1 MQKQSIVKKLVEEH
15 GCQSYFAEKVLKLT
29 KDDVD
34 KANQIITLSKTVR
47 KTLRPIG
54 YGYLNLTH
62 EGSSVKD
69 CEEVKLQHAI
79 FLQGEW
85 KPDGK
90 DTLFTGQLISCAV
103 CNPFLC
109 GFSNDL

>member
-29 KDDVD
+29 KNDVD
-34 KANQIITLSKTVR
+34 KANQIIALSKTVR

>member
-1 MQKQSIVKKLVEEH
+1 
-15 GCQSYFAEKVLKLT
+15 
-29 KDDVD
+29 
-34 KANQIITLSKTVR
+34 
-47 KTLRPIG
+47 
-54 YGYLNLTH
+54 
-62 EGSSVKD
+62 
-69 CEEVKLQHAI
+69 
-79 FLQGEW
+79 LQGEW